1 MRTVVIET
9 LVPAADAG
17 TVFARICDFE
27 RYAEHTDAVR
37 EVTVSTRSDGVLDSV
52 WSVNFRNGVLCWSER
67 DHIDHAARTIAFT
80 QLDGDFETF
89 EGEWVIETAGADV
102 TVRFAARFDLGMP
115 SLAAIIDPIAE
126 QALRD
131 NLHAILR
138 GLLGEEVVF
147 LDGGYEAVATGGAT
161 EAVAAGRVTEV
172 NAAAGGGE
180 ADVAGD
186 GEAVAANARRRP

>member
-17 TVFARICDFE
+17 AVFARICDFE

-37 EVTVSTRSDGVLDSV
+37 EVHVTARADGLLDSE

-89 EGEWVIETAGADV
+89 DGEWAIEPAGADV
-102 TVRFAARFDLGMP
+102 SVRFSARFDLGMP
-115 SLAAIIDPIAE
+115 SLAPIIDPIAE
-126 QALRD
+126 QALQD
-131 NLHAILR
+131 NLHSILR
-138 GLLGEEVVF
+138 GLLGAEVVF
-147 LDGGYEAVATGGAT
+147 LDGDGCETSAAT
-161 EAVAAGRVTEV
+161 
-172 NAAAGGGE
+172 
-180 ADVAGD
+180 
-186 GEAVAANARRRP
+186 AANTRRRP